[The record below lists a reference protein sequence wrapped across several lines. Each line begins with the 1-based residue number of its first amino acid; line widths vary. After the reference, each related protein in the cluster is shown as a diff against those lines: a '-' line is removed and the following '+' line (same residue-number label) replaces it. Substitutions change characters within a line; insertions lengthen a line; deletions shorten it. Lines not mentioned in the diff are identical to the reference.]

1 MRLYESRF
9 GICSLHMGIHLI
21 LTIQVMIQRKEN
33 PI

>member
-1 MRLYESRF
+1 MNQGLD
-9 GICSLHMGIHLI
+9 ICLLHMSIRLI